1 MNRKALLAALLL
13 LSISGMMLHYRIH
26 RFMVPDKTDPSVYV
40 MDSTKFLAFLLPLID
55 VVVVTGLFLSRR
67 TAVYGYLLNGLLVI
81 YGTVLMGHYSIAEI
95 IARSIPPADWLI
107 KSTLPDIGISW
118 ADFLVGKILYDETMR
133 NAPHSS
139 P

>member
-1 MNRKALLAALLL
+1 MNKKVLLAALLL

-26 RFMVPDKTDPSVYV
+26 KFMVPDRTIPSAYV
-40 MDSTKFLAFLLPLID
+40 IDSTKFLAFLLPLID

-67 TAVYGYLLNGLLVI
+67 TAIYGYLLNGLLVI
-81 YGTVLMGHYSIAEI
+81 YGTILMGHYSIAEI
-95 IARSIPPADWLI
+95 MARGIPPADWLI

-133 NAPHSS
+133 NAPH
-139 P
+139 

>member
-1 MNRKALLAALLL
+1 MHKKALLTALLL
-13 LSISGMMLHYRIH
+13 LSVSGMMLHYRVH
-26 RFMVPDKTDPSVYV
+26 RFMVPDRTDPSVYV

-67 TAVYGYLLNGLLVI
+67 TVVYGYLLNGLLVI

-95 IARSIPPADWLI
+95 MARAIPPADWIL

-133 NAPHSS
+133 HDPH
-139 P
+139 

>member
-1 MNRKALLAALLL
+1 MNIHKKALLAALLL
-13 LSISGMMLHYRIH
+13 LAISGMMLHYRIH
-26 RFMVPDKTDPSVYV
+26 KFMVPDKTIPSVYV
-40 MDSTKFLAFLLPLID
+40 IDNTKFLAFLLPLID

-67 TAVYGYLLNGLLVI
+67 TAVYGYLLNGLLII

-95 IARSIPPADWLI
+95 MARSIPPADWLT

-133 NAPHSS
+133 NAPH
-139 P
+139 

>member
-1 MNRKALLAALLL
+1 MSRKALLAALLL
-13 LSISGMMLHYRIH
+13 LAISGMMLHYRIH
-26 RFMVPDKTDPSVYV
+26 RFMVPDKIIPSVYV

-67 TAVYGYLLNGLLVI
+67 TAAYGYLLNGLLVI

-95 IARSIPPADWLI
+95 MARSIPPGDWLI
-107 KSTLPDIGISW
+107 KTTLPDIGISW

-133 NAPHSS
+133 SAPH
-139 P
+139 